1 MWSYRRLI
9 DYKDNGQLEDIDQL
23 LKKIEKKEEEEEE
36 EENNMNQS

>member
-23 LKKIEKKEEEEEE
+23 LKKIEKKKKKKKKKKII
-36 EENNMNQS
+36 